1 MRNSR
6 EPGKAVGKERAMP
19 DDGKISGLYERDF
32 YVWGYEQA
40 KAVRAAQSAFLDSGT
55 NDLRASLSG
64 LDWENLAEEIESASR
79 KDRRELGNRI
89 ETTIEHLLKLEFSP
103 ADGPRAGWRDTV
115 RRSRTEIRNLLK
127 GSPSL
132 RGGLPELIAE
142 ATDDAVDLAA
152 RSMADHGEPGADR
165 VRGVRYTPDQILT
178 DWWPDSPA

>member
-32 YVWGYEQA
+32 YAWGYEQA

-127 GSPSL
+127 ESPSL
-132 RGGLPELIAE
+132 RGALPELIAE

-165 VRGVRYTPDQILT
+165 IRGVRYTPDQILT